1 MYKSI
6 INILS
11 IEQDKAGYWFVRY
24 QDIFLGVFLLIG
36 GFFMLGSG
44 IIFGIEQQPCM
55 GIILGSSGILSLA
68 VYLVA
73 RKQRHYYPYA
83 HWIAGIVYSVV
94 TFAMLLCGY
103 GKLGSIF
110 CIFFPL
116 VFGMLMG
123 VKRGN
128 TVSFIAVTVYF
139 SCALTLTSCFYFFTA
154 CYLAGL
160 AMMVIVG
167 VFFKINAEQI
177 NASDSK
183 ISDIQEE
190 ADTKNEFISQL
201 SHQIR
206 TPLNNIVVIGNLLNE
221 TQLNQ
226 RQKDWMETILA
237 SANNLVNVVNMITA
251 KISSTGITDT
261 KPLNIVFN
269 LQTVLNNTIQLFVG
283 QSEEYNIA
291 LKPNMQS
298 PCILEGDP
306 IQLKQI
312 FLTLID
318 AIIKNKQAEKIN
330 IIISYKVRQE
340 TDRLFDVIFEIKIS
354 DHLDFVAHDENK
366 PDAEMLNYSISSR
379 LIAGYG
385 SKLTVKYENNF
396 TIVNFTLSYKKV
408 TAEQPGEK
416 PAEPAPVPVSAEEHK
431 SGAPET
437 ASPASVELKEA
448 NILLVEDNLINQKI
462 VILSIQKLVKNIDVA
477 NNGQEAL
484 DKLAPGRYDIVLM
497 DIQMPVMDGIQATKR
512 IREIE
517 NENNST
523 PIPIIAIT
531 ANALAGDREH
541 CLASGMDEYL
551 SKPFQVEVLV
561 NKMKNLLAAGSSV
574 HH

>member
-1 MYKSI
+1 
-6 INILS
+6 
-11 IEQDKAGYWFVRY
+11 
-24 QDIFLGVFLLIG
+24 
-36 GFFMLGSG
+36 MLGSG
-44 IIFGIEQQPCM
+44 IIFGIEQQPGM
-55 GIILGSSGILSLA
+55 GIVLGSSGILSLA
-68 VYLVA
+68 VYLIA
-73 RKQRHYYPYA
+73 RKQRYYYPYA
-83 HWIAGIVYSVV
+83 YWIAGIVYSVI
-94 TFAMLLCGY
+94 TFALLLCGY
-103 GKLGSIF
+103 GRLGSIF
-110 CIFFPL
+110 CIFYPL
-116 VFGMLMG
+116 VFVMLMG

-139 SCALTLTSCFYFFTA
+139 SCGLILTSCFYFLTV

-160 AMMVIVG
+160 AMMLIIG
-167 VFFKINAEQI
+167 VFLNINAEQI
-177 NASDSK
+177 NTSDSK

-190 ADTKNEFISQL
+190 AETKNEFISQL

-237 SANNLVNVVNMITA
+237 SANNLGNVVNMITA
-251 KISSTGITDT
+251 KVSSTGITDA

-269 LQTVLNNTIQLFVG
+269 LQTVLNNTVLLFVG

-291 LKPNMQS
+291 LKPNMLS
-298 PCILEGDP
+298 SYILEGDP

-318 AIIKNKQAEKIN
+318 AIIKNKRAQKIN

-354 DHLDFVAHDENK
+354 DHLDFVTHDDNK
-366 PDAEMLNYSISSR
+366 PDAEMLNYTISSR
-379 LIAGYG
+379 LIAEYG

-408 TAEQPGEK
+408 PAEQQPREK
-416 PAEPAPVPVSAEEHK
+416 PAEPAPVPLSAEEHK
-431 SGAPET
+431 YSAPET
-437 ASPASVELKEA
+437 ASSASVELKEA

-484 DKLAPGRYDIVLM
+484 DKLALGRYDIVLM

-517 NENNST
+517 NENSST

-561 NKMKNLLAAGSSV
+561 NKMKNLLAAGSSI